1 MDPAAVV
8 TPLML
13 QIFNKFRVKGL
24 PSLKFWLSFYQ
35 TRITFMISPL
45 TSGQVSV
52 CTPGLQVKRNSIT
65 EEEGVGPIIICVIV
79 SVIMRSNKENC
90 SKSNSRQKR
99 HKYSRWTQWP
109 RCRPHCRPQSEHQTS
124 SRHQQSNAGKKQNN
138 I

>member
-35 TRITFMISPL
+35 TRIAFMISPL

-52 CTPGLQVKRNSIT
+52 CTPGLQAAGYMKQHHRARGSGHHNNLCY
-65 EEEGVGPIIICVIV
+65 CVSYNEI
-79 SVIMRSNKENC
+79 
-90 SKSNSRQKR
+90 Q
-99 HKYSRWTQWP
+99 
-109 RCRPHCRPQSEHQTS
+109 
-124 SRHQQSNAGKKQNN
+124 
-138 I
+138 